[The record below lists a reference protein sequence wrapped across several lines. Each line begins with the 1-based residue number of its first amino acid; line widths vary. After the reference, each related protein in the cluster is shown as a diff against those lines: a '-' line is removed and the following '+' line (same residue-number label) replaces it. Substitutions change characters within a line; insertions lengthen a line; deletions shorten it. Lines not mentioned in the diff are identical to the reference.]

1 MKPIRF
7 VVMGIIVAMLVI
19 PILAKPP
26 EVTLWSKVALWP
38 GPSPASAQTAEKGG
52 NVLTGIL
59 DAFKGEKLT
68 DSKIVQGLKEALEIG
83 TANAVQTVSKLDG
96 YYKNPKIK
104 IPLPQSVQKVES
116 VLRAVGYGPKI
127 DDLSLSMNRAAERAA
142 PKAKALFWDAV
153 KAMTFEDART
163 ILKGSDD
170 AATRFFEGK
179 TRDRLHQLFA
189 PIVHTAMTEVG
200 VTRTYQQVYAKVNTI
215 PYADRLKI
223 DLDAY
228 VTGKALDGLFYMVAE
243 EELKIRKDPAARVT
257 KLLKDVFGGKEQ

>member
-1 MKPIRF
+1 MKSIRLIIA
-7 VVMGIIVAMLVI
+7 GIAVAIFII
-19 PILAKPP
+19 PILAKP
-26 EVTLWSKVALWP
+26 KVALWP
-38 GPSPASAQTAEKGG
+38 GPSVTAAQAAEKSG

-59 DAFKGEKLT
+59 NVFKGDKLS

-83 TANAVQTVSKLDG
+83 TDNAVQTVSKIDG
-96 YYKNPKIK
+96 YYKNPQIK

-127 DDLSLSMNRAAERAA
+127 DELSLSMNRAAEQAA

-153 KAMTFEDART
+153 KAMTFEDARQ

-179 TRDRLHQLFA
+179 TRDQLHQLFA
-189 PIVHTAMTEVG
+189 PIVHTAMTGVG

-215 PYADRLKI
+215 PYADRLKL

-228 VTGKALDGLFYMVAE
+228 VTDKALDGLFYMVAE
-243 EELKIRKDPAARVT
+243 EEQKIRKDPAAQVT
-257 KLLKDVFGGKEQ
+257 QLLKDVFSGKGQ

>member
-1 MKPIRF
+1 MKPTQF
-7 VVMGIIVAMLVI
+7 VVPSIIVALLVI
-19 PILAKPP
+19 PILAK
-26 EVTLWSKVALWP
+26 
-38 GPSPASAQTAEKGG
+38 GPSPTSAQAADKGG

-59 DAFKGEKLT
+59 NVFKGEKLS

-83 TANAVQTVSKLDG
+83 TDNAVKDVTKVDG
-96 YYKNPKIK
+96 YYKNPQIK

-116 VLRAVGYGPKI
+116 VLRAVGCGPKV
-127 DDLSLSMNRAAERAA
+127 DELSLSMNRAAERAA

-153 KAMTFEDART
+153 KAMTFEDARQ

-170 AATRFFEGK
+170 AATRFFEDK
-179 TRDRLHQLFA
+179 TRGQLHQLFA

-215 PYADRLKI
+215 PYADRLKL

-243 EELKIRKDPAARVT
+243 EERKIRKDPAARVT
-257 KLLKDVFGGKEQ
+257 QLLKEVFGGKGQ